1 MIIWIVKEINLMFS
15 LLWFFSVLMVNIL
28 QQLFP
33 NSFLIITQYVYATRA
48 KPKYVSY
55 FFKIQS

>member
-1 MIIWIVKEINLMFS
+1 MFH
-15 LLWFFSVLMVNIL
+15 IL

-33 NSFLIITQYVYATRA
+33 NSFLIITQYVYSIRA

-55 FFKIQS
+55 SFKIQS